1 MGKVLINIIIY
12 IFGLTFLFALYL
24 LFASKDKRIKIASIV
39 IISLSCWYLNQYVER
54 TKDKGTQ
61 GKLRVHCLK
70 TFYAEANSYGIN
82 LLLLNVEFLS
92 SANQDQKVKIVL
104 SGKGLPNF
112 EVNCFYEKGTRELK
126 AFEIL

>member
-1 MGKVLINIIIY
+1 MLINIIIY
-12 IFGLTFLFALYL
+12 IFCLTFLFALHL

-39 IISLSCWYLNQYVER
+39 IIFLSCWYLNNQYVER
-54 TKDKGTQ
+54 TKEEVTA

-70 TFYAEANSYGIN
+70 TFYAEASSYGIN
-82 LLLLNVEFLS
+82 LLLLNVEFLP

-112 EVNCFYEKGTRELK
+112 EVNCFYEKGTGELK